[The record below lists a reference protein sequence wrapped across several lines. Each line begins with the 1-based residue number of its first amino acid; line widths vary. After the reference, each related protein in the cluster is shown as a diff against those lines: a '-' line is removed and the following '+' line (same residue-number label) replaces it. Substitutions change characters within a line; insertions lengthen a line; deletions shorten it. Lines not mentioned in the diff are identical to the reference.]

1 MPSGWNVTSLE
12 ELANKIGDGL
22 HGTPNY
28 DESGEFYFVNG
39 NNIKNGKVILDS
51 STKKISKD
59 EFKKLDKK
67 LNDNSLLLSINGTI
81 GNLAYYK
88 NEKIA
93 LGKSAAYITLKENIS
108 RDFIFYYLSGSS
120 VQSYFTNELTGST
133 IKNLSLKTIRNTKVP
148 LPPKNEQ
155 EKIAKILSTWDEAIE
170 KIEASIKDKER
181 KKTYVLEYSFKKI
194 RAKMHFR
201 SLSELADIFPSNV
214 DKKSHEGE
222 KPVRLCNYVDV
233 YKNHKITAQL
243 NFMEATATAA
253 EIQKFTVRKN
263 DVIITKDS
271 ETPQDIAI
279 PTFVAEDIKDLVCGY
294 HLTLIRCDSSQII
307 GHYLYYYFL
316 TARSKYYFFTMA
328 NGATRFGLSVD
339 SIKECEIPIVD
350 VTEQKKLVSALEAIE
365 HEIELLEKYR
375 DTIQTQKQGLM
386 QQLLTGKKRV
396 RV

>member
-1 MPSGWNVTSLE
+1 MPSGWREIKLGDVTEIVRGSSPRP
-12 ELANKIGDGL
+12 KGDPRYYG
-22 HGTPNY
+22 GTVPRLMVEDITRDGKY
-28 DESGEFYFVNG
+28 VTPKVDFLTEDGAKLSRPMKKGDLVVVCSGTVG
-39 NNIKNGKVILDS
+39 VP
-51 STKKISKD
+51 
-59 EFKKLDKK
+59 
-67 LNDNSLLLSINGTI
+67 SLLAVDACIHDGFLGFREIDKSID
-81 GNLAYYK
+81 
-88 NEKIA
+88 
-93 LGKSAAYITLKENIS
+93 KE
-108 RDFIFYYLSGSS
+108 FLYYLFLSLRNKFESS
-120 VQSYFTNELTGST
+120 ATHGGIFTNLTTTGVKELLFT
-133 IKNLSLKTIRNTKVP
+133 

-155 EKIAKILSTWDEAIE
+155 EKIAKILSTWDKAIE
-170 KIEASIKDKER
+170 RIESAIKEKSR
-181 KKTYVLEYSFKKI
+181 KKTYVLEHSFQGI
-194 RAKMHFR
+194 RAKKHFK
-201 SLSELADIFPSNV
+201 SLDELADIFPSNV

-222 KPVRLCNYVDV
+222 NPVRLCNYVDV

-243 NFMEATATAA
+243 NFMEATATAT

-294 HLTLIRCDSSQII
+294 HLTLIRCDSSQIL

-328 NGATRFGLSVD
+328 NGATRFGLSLD

-350 VTEQKKLVSALEAIE
+350 VTEQKKLVFALEAIE

-375 DTIQTQKQGLM
+375 ATLQTQKQGLM

-396 RV
+396 KV